1 MNGELKRKE
10 TGGTAEPKKL
20 DKLRARLAAV
30 SSRPTGEAVYSLE
43 GGQVWVEA
51 EPESHIPLHAGE
63 EVTIRRGVLGAF
75 YLSAA
80 EARGVRVKRVH

>member
-10 TGGTAEPKKL
+10 TRAASAPPKL
-20 DKLRARLAAV
+20 DKLTARLASV
-30 SSRPTGEAVYSLE
+30 SSRPTGEAIYSLE

-51 EPESHIPLHAGE
+51 ETGSHIPLHPGE

-75 YLSAA
+75 YLSSA
-80 EARGVRVKRVH
+80 EVRGLRVKRVR